1 MNETKAARYQRL
13 RRRTQA
19 MGVVSGGL
27 MLAGLAFTPAARGL
41 AAWSGTLARPFAAP
55 AGGVVALVVFV
66 GLLVILWELA
76 ALPSMLYLGLRV
88 DRHLNA
94 DAPAID
100 DVLAAQLHATAV
112 ALPAA
117 LVAAATIAVS
127 ASIAGSWWWVV
138 AGVLLAAALG
148 ASLQGAP
155 AALARLAEVRPVSR
169 PALAARLTDLAGR
182 ARVHVAGIDEWRT
195 AGRAT
200 ALVTGIG
207 RRRRIFISADIVRDW
222 SDTEIAVVVAHELA
236 HHAYHDLL
244 RTLALDAAVLSSGL
258 GAAAAVLAR
267 MPGAARPGDLATL
280 PLVALAA
287 GGVWLAAT
295 PLRHAQSRR
304 HERRADLF
312 ALVVTGGT
320 DAFSSAIRRLGAR
333 HLSEERPS
341 AVTRWLFHRHPTVA
355 ERLAMAEAYRQLKV
369 GKSESREI
377 AKWRAELAEP

>member
-13 RRRTQA
+13 RRRA
-19 MGVVSGGL
+19 HAAGLVSGGL
-27 MLAGLAFTPAARGL
+27 MLAGLAFTPAARALASWSGAFAQPL
-41 AAWSGTLARPFAAP
+41 AAPVAGIVTLA
-55 AGGVVALVVFV
+55 VFV
-66 GLLVILWELA
+66 GLLVVLWELA
-76 ALPSMLYLGLRV
+76 ALPSMLYLGLYV
-88 DRHLNA
+88 DRHLPQEQ
-94 DAPAID
+94 PAVD
-100 DVLAAQLHATAV
+100 DVIAAQMHATAV

-117 LVAAATIAVS
+117 LVAGATISLA
-127 ASIAGSWWWVV
+127 AWIAGGVWWAL
-138 AGVLLAAALG
+138 AGILLAIALG
-148 ASLQGAP
+148 AALQGAP
-155 AALARLAEVRPVSR
+155 AALARLEEVRPVSR
-169 PALAARLTDLAGR
+169 PELAARLQTLAAR

-195 AGRAT
+195 TNANRTT

-207 RRRRIFISADIVRDW
+207 RRRRIFISADVVQDW

-244 RTLALDAAVLSSGL
+244 RTLAVDAAVLSCGL

-267 MPGAARPGDLATL
+267 MPGAGAPGDPATL
-280 PLVALAA
+280 PLIALVA

-312 ALVVTGGT
+312 ALVVTGGS

-341 AVTRWLFHRHPTVA
+341 TVTRWLFHRHPTVA
-355 ERLAMAEAYRQLKV
+355 ERLAMAEAYRQIKV
-369 GKSESREI
+369 RG
-377 AKWRAELAEP
+377 